1 MHRLLS
7 CLYAVF
13 AHIKQLHYPLDNLD
27 VRRSVAALFVQPWR
41 VKLVKLRFPVFECVY
56 LHVEHFCYL
65 AYFVVGFGGID
76 IILQSRM

>member
-1 MHRLLS
+1 M
-7 CLYAVF
+7 
-13 AHIKQLHYPLDNLD
+13 
-27 VRRSVAALFVQPWR
+27 FVQPWR